1 MKLFELFESPIL
13 GGANNLKNIAQAATS
28 GGNAEI
34 TLGNEPVTLEHPEA
48 RFIYGLYKRALQN
61 GQQEQFM
68 QALADPV
75 GFHKLMQPMANM
87 VNRDRGPEM
96 AQAAAQRI
104 GQPGMGESAGMRMM
118 ENTET
123 LQHIINRFKHE
134 VKNFMNG
141 HDLSDDLYHALYDY
155 YSDHGEMPYGVQKA
169 RDGDPFEW
177 VHMKFEEDAKQY
189 VTESVVQSVAEG
201 WKDMMADVEKRAK
214 DEKGSGKFDKKKNP
228 DSGGTIYTRKY
239 DAKTGET
246 EDDGK
251 DGSGE
256 EKEKRGRGRPRT
268 RPVADENT
276 PRKGRGRPRKNPLPD
291 ANAPKR
297 GRGRPKK
304 VREWIE
310 TLRFVAE
317 GSVQEASKWRDPKF
331 KDKLYTQEPPEADQ
345 DDSEDVYYN
354 RVKPDD
360 YQGAKRSTFDRSKD
374 TDKLH
379 YPYGDYQV
387 GKQAQVGDR
396 AKKGLLTK
404 NAIRVVKDRI
414 KGTAGDHPTP
424 KLPK

>member
-28 GGNAEI
+28 GGDAEI

-87 VNRDRGPEM
+87 INRDRGPEM

-123 LQHIINRFKHE
+123 FAHITNRFKHE

-155 YSDHGEMPYGVQKA
+155 YSDHGEMPYGVAKG
-169 RDGDPFEW
+169 RDGDPYEW
-177 VHMKFEEDAKQY
+177 VHMKFEQDLDDNSNGLHEAL
-189 VTESVVQSVAEG
+189 
-201 WKDMMADVEKRAK
+201 DMNLLKGAQGSMSKNAK
-214 DEKGSGKFDKKKNP
+214 DPESERNVGKKYGYRNDKVDDDDDNYDEHGNEKPGKKKRVAP
-228 DSGGTIYTRKY
+228 SSEPT
-239 DAKTGET
+239 
-246 EDDGK
+246 
-251 DGSGE
+251 
-256 EKEKRGRGRPRT
+256 EKRGRGRPRT
-268 RPVADENT
+268 RPLPDENT

-317 GSVQEASKWRDPKF
+317 SRK
-331 KDKLYTQEPPEADQ
+331 
-345 DDSEDVYYN
+345 
-354 RVKPDD
+354 
-360 YQGAKRSTFDRSKD
+360 
-374 TDKLH
+374 
-379 YPYGDYQV
+379 
-387 GKQAQVGDR
+387 
-396 AKKGLLTK
+396 
-404 NAIRVVKDRI
+404 
-414 KGTAGDHPTP
+414 
-424 KLPK
+424 

>member
-28 GGNAEI
+28 GGDAEI
-34 TLGNEPVTLEHPEA
+34 TLGNEPVTLDHPEA

-68 QALADPV
+68 LALADPV

-87 VNRDRGPEM
+87 VARDRGPEM

-104 GQPGMGESAGMRMM
+104 GQPGMGESAGMHMM

-123 LQHIINRFKHE
+123 LQHITNRFKHE

-155 YSDHGEMPYGVQKA
+155 YSDHGEMPYGIAKG
-169 RDGDPFEW
+169 RDGDPYEW
-177 VHMKFEEDAKQY
+177 VHMKFEEDAKEYMGGHSAMPQ
-189 VTESVVQSVAEG
+189 ESMFEG
-201 WKDMMADVEKRAK
+201 KNPWLNLAYSNSPKV
-214 DEKGSGKFDKKKNP
+214 GDKKRTSK
-228 DSGGTIYTRKY
+228 GEVEYT
-239 DAKTGET
+239 KTGQVHRST
-246 EDDGK
+246 KRYGGDDPENVK
-251 DGSGE
+251 DDDNSGDGE

-268 RPVADENT
+268 RPLPDANA
-276 PRKGRGRPRKNPLPD
+276 PKKGRGRPRKNPLPD

-317 GSVQEASKWRDPKF
+317 SRK
-331 KDKLYTQEPPEADQ
+331 
-345 DDSEDVYYN
+345 
-354 RVKPDD
+354 
-360 YQGAKRSTFDRSKD
+360 
-374 TDKLH
+374 
-379 YPYGDYQV
+379 
-387 GKQAQVGDR
+387 
-396 AKKGLLTK
+396 
-404 NAIRVVKDRI
+404 
-414 KGTAGDHPTP
+414 
-424 KLPK
+424 